1 MKRFFKSG
9 IAMLLAVALVF
20 PVLGLGEDEL
30 LVEEVIE
37 EVLLDDDGNEIVM
50 DEETGE
56 TILLSESEQEK
67 LDDLTAQI
75 EPDESVDPAEL
86 EMNPNLPDNVINI
99 LLIGVDVKG
108 TGEKKLLSEQGQY
121 AKRADVNMILS
132 VNKDDGSIKL
142 ASIARNTYVEI
153 PGRKNKSIIANSYG
167 NAVYENGKY
176 KSWNDTPSLCVRT
189 VNHNF
194 ELNIQHYVAINFY
207 GVASIIEALGGVD
220 IDLTKTEARAIN
232 AYLKKNRKAISATYD
247 DKNGQREAL
256 QAASGVQHLDG
267 LQALMYARLRSI
279 DSDFVRTARTRHLLD
294 CLLKPTVSK
303 IKAKEI
309 SLFDLLTDS
318 IDYLITDM
326 NLAEIAQLAKDV
338 LGGGIM
344 NQLDSADSL
353 ISEFRIPMDDTWKYA
368 TANGAS
374 VTMMTDKQKNV
385 VSLHEFIYGA
395 YYPAN

>member
-1 MKRFFKSG
+1 MKRFG
-9 IAMLLAVALVF
+9 ILMMVLSLLL
-20 PVLGLGEDEL
+20 PVLVLGEAEDDLTVEEII
-30 LVEEVIE
+30 EEVI
-37 EVLLDDDGNEIVM
+37 LDDDGNEIIV
-50 DEETGE
+50 DEDTGE
-56 TILLSESEQEK
+56 TILLSQAEQEQ

-75 EPDESVDPAEL
+75 ETDDSVDPSTL
-86 EMNPNLPDNVINI
+86 EINPNLPDHVINI

-132 VNKDDGSIKL
+132 VNKNDGSIRL

-153 PGRKNKSIIANSYG
+153 PGRKSKSIIANSYG
-167 NAVYENGKY
+167 NAVYDSNGKY

-207 GVASIIEALGGVD
+207 GVASIIESLGGVD
-220 IDLTKTEARAIN
+220 VDLTKTEAKAIN
-232 AYLKKNRKAISATYD
+232 AYLKKNKKAISNTYD
-247 DKNGQREAL
+247 DKNGKRDAL
-256 QAASGVQHLDG
+256 KAETGIQHLDG
-267 LQALMYARLRSI
+267 IQALMYARLRSI

-294 CLLKPTVSK
+294 CLLKPTVEK
-303 IKAKEI
+303 IKNKEL
-309 SLFDLLTDS
+309 SLFNLLTDS

-326 NLAEIAQLAKDV
+326 NLSDIAHLASDV
-338 LGGGIM
+338 LSGGIM
-344 NQLDSADSL
+344 NRLNDAESL

-374 VTMMTDKQKNV
+374 VTMMTDRQKNV
-385 VSLHEFIYGA
+385 ESLHEFIYGA